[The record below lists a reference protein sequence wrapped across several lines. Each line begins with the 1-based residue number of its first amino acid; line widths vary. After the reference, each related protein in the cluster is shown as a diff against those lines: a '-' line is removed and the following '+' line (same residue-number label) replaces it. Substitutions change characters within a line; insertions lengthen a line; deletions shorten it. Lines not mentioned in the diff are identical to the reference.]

1 MTSDEKTLSVL
12 ERGTVDLISEKE
24 LKEKLSLDRP
34 LRIKLGVDPT
44 SPDLHLGHAVVLD
57 RMRAFQDL
65 GHTGVLIIGDFT
77 ARLGDPSGQDKTRPV
92 LSPATIRK
100 NADTYTKQAFG
111 VLLPDRTEIRF
122 NSEWLSGFVSG
133 SRPSLESSGT
143 EQSAQQSRAVTGPSP
158 EGSLRGKG
166 NGAPEMFSI
175 LSRLTVSRLLERE
188 DFKNRMRA
196 ENPITMLEILYPV
209 LQGYDSVAV
218 KADVELGGADQIFNL
233 LMGRDIQR
241 DYHLPPQVVL
251 TLPLLVGT
259 DGSLKMS
266 KSYGNHIALTD
277 SPQDMFGK
285 VMSVSDE
292 LMMSYYELLT
302 GMELSAVKKMHP
314 MEAKKQLAE
323 ILVSRFHS
331 KDAATAA
338 KTHFERVFSRKETP
352 RDMPVFRVKPD
363 TPLSRVIFSS
373 GLARSMN
380 EARRLIKQ
388 DAVRLDGEKITE
400 DKPLTIGRESVLQ
413 VGRRRGTLLVS
424 E

>member
-1 MTSDEKTLSVL
+1 MTSDKKTLSVL
-12 ERGTVDLISEKE
+12 KRGTVDLISEEE
-24 LKEKLSLDRP
+24 LKDKLSLGRP
-34 LRIKLGVDPT
+34 LRIKFGVDPT
-44 SPDLHLGHAVVLD
+44 SPDLHLGHTVVLN

-65 GHTGVLIIGDFT
+65 GHTGVLVIGDFT
-77 ARLGDPSGQDKTRPV
+77 ARIGDPSGQDKTRPV
-92 LSPATIRK
+92 LSPEVIKK
-100 NADTYTKQAFG
+100 NADTYKKQAFD

-133 SRPSLESSGT
+133 
-143 EQSAQQSRAVTGPSP
+143 
-158 EGSLRGKG
+158 KG
-166 NGAPEMFSI
+166 NAAPEMFSV

-188 DFKNRMRA
+188 DFKNRMRT

-233 LMGRDIQR
+233 LVGRDIQR

-251 TLPLLVGT
+251 TLGLLLGT

-302 GMELSAVKKMHP
+302 DRDLSPVRKMHP
-314 MEAKKQLAE
+314 MEAKKQLAG

-331 KDAATAA
+331 QDTARAAR
-338 KTHFERVFSRKETP
+338 THFESVFSRKETP
-352 RDMPVFRVKPD
+352 RDMPVFRVEPD

-388 DAVRLDGEKITE
+388 EAVRLDGEKITE
-400 DKPLTIGRESVLQ
+400 DKPLAIGKESILQ
-413 VGRRRGTLLVS
+413 IGRRRGILLTK
-424 E
+424 